1 MVFLVII
8 GIIIKCVMQSIL
20 LLFFNLFI
28 VIFIYYCFIFK
39 HCLLASLLY
48 YYGILLHLLQNKLR
62 TTVLFEND
70 AVKRLM

>member
-1 MVFLVII
+1 MCYAEYTAVIFL
-8 GIIIKCVMQSIL
+8 
-20 LLFFNLFI
+20 NLFI

-70 AVKRLM
+70 TVKRLM